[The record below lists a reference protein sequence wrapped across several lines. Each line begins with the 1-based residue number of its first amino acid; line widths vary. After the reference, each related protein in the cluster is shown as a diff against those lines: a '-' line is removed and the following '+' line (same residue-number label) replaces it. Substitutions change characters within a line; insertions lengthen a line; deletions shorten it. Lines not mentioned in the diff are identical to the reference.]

1 MAALPFFRS
10 LALASAALFS
20 LDGHAADAA
29 PAVAS
34 FFDTPQVSQATLSPK
49 GGYVAITTMLP
60 GGVQA
65 LAVRDTS
72 DLSKVTVLAKTAI
85 DRATVTSVHWINE
98 NRVGFTV
105 KNLDIEF
112 EGNLDEF
119 AIDRNGQNRV
129 HLIAG
134 NWSHHQKQI
143 GSNMVN
149 RTLTADYVYHGVT
162 HDGSDDILVEK
173 NTWNNIDRTPDHSR
187 LMRLNTR
194 TQALRSAFDGT
205 QPEAVRSWMTDGNDV
220 PRVVTSQVKG
230 HCITSYRNVDDTSWR
245 EIGNGV
251 CYQDQRFTPLFFD
264 GADTLYVRANYK
276 GYGALF
282 RYDLKTLKMDAE
294 PFVETPGYDF
304 IGRPETDRVTKRL
317 LGLHLRTDAGTTV
330 WLDPVMKAEQAKIDA
345 ALPGTI
351 NTVHCAQDCAASP
364 VLLIASNSDRQPLQ
378 FILYTRASGAMIG
391 LGGLHPD
398 IKPAEMGRRSF
409 HRYTARDGRSIPVY
423 VTLPAT
429 KASGPQPAV
438 VLVHGGPMVRGGSWE
453 WDAEAAFLA
462 SRGYVVIQPE
472 FRGGTGF
479 GAAHFRAG
487 WKQWGGT
494 MQDDLADAARWAAK
508 QGWADPKRVAI
519 MGASYG
525 GYATLMGLIK
535 DPDVFR
541 CGVEWAG
548 VTDIK
553 LRFTSTQS
561 DASQETLGY
570 DLRLLVGDPDN
581 PADAEMLRQNSPLL
595 RAAELRQP
603 LLMAHGLM
611 DRRVPIEHANSF
623 ASAVKAH
630 NPNVTSIIYN
640 DEGHGWRH
648 PENSIAFWQQVETF
662 LDRNLKQADPAAK

>member
-1 MAALPFFRS
+1 MPSRPLFRS
-10 LALASAALFS
+10 LALAAAALLS
-20 LDGHAADAA
+20 VDGHAADAA

-34 FFDTPQVSQATLSPK
+34 FFDTPQVSQAALSPK
-49 GGYVAITTMLP
+49 GGYVAITVMLP

-65 LAVRDTS
+65 LAVRDTGN
-72 DLSKVTVLAKTAI
+72 LTKVSVVAKTAI
-85 DRATVTSVHWINE
+85 ERAAITSIHWINE
-98 NRVGFTV
+98 NRIGFTV
-105 KNLDIEF
+105 KNLDNEF

-119 AIDRNGQNRV
+119 AIDRNGDNRV

-134 NWSHHQKQI
+134 NWGHQQKQI

-149 RTLTADYVYHGVT
+149 RTLTAEYAYHGVT
-162 HDGSDDILVEK
+162 HDGSDDILVERYM
-173 NTWNNIDRTPDHSR
+173 WNNTDLAPDHSR

-194 TQALRSAFDGT
+194 TQSLRSAFEGA
-205 QPEAVRSWMTDGNDV
+205 QPPAVHAWLTDGNDV

-230 HCITSYRNVDDTSWR
+230 HCIASYRNVDDTSWT
-245 EIGNGV
+245 EISNGV
-251 CYQDQRFTPLFFD
+251 CYQDQRFVPLFFD

-276 GYGALF
+276 GYAALF
-282 RYDLKTLKMDAE
+282 RYNLKTMKMDAE

-304 IGRPETDRVTKRL
+304 NGGPEVDRVTRKL
-317 LGLHLRTDAGTTV
+317 LGIHLRTDAGTTA
-330 WLDPVMKAEQAKIDA
+330 WLDPTLKAEQARIDA

-378 FILYTRASGAMIG
+378 FILYTRASGALVG
-391 LGGLHPD
+391 LGGTHPD
-398 IKPAEMGRRSF
+398 LKPAEMGRRSF
-409 HRYTARDGRSIPVY
+409 HRYAARDGRSIPVY
-423 VTLPAT
+423 VTLPAA
-429 KASGPQPAV
+429 KAGGPQPAV

-453 WDAEAAFLA
+453 WDAQAAFLA

-479 GAAHFRAG
+479 GADHFRAG

-508 QGWADPKRVAI
+508 QGWADPRRVAI

-535 DPDVFR
+535 DPAVFR

-553 LRFTSTQS
+553 LMFTSTES
-561 DASQETLGY
+561 DASKENLGY
-570 DLRLLVGDPDN
+570 SMRRLIGDPDN
-581 PADAEMLRQNSPLL
+581 AADADMLRQNSPLL
-595 RAAELRQP
+595 RAAELKQP
-603 LLMAHGLM
+603 LLMAHGLK
-611 DRRVPIEHANSF
+611 DLRVPIEHAKSF
-623 ASAVKAH
+623 AAAVKVH
-630 NPNVTSIIYN
+630 NPNVTSIIYS

-648 PENSIAFWQQVETF
+648 PENSIAFWKQVETF
-662 LDRNLKQADPAAK
+662 LDQNLKHAE